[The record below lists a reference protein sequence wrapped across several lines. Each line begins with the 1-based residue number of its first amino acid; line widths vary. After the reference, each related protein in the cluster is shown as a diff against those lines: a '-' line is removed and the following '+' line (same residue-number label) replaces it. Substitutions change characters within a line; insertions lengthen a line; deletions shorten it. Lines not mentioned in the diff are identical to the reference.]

1 MGSLK
6 GKKILII
13 GGTGFVGMHL
23 AKRLS
28 EVPCRVCIFG
38 RNIGNA
44 KKLEFAKE
52 IEIIEGDIADYKSIE
67 KSVKNKD
74 AIINLA
80 AVVQDYAEFDPY
92 LDLEVNCKGQLN
104 ILEARKKINQ
114 NAKYIFIGSRTQFGK
129 VKKKDLP
136 VSEGLC
142 QRPISLYGIHKHTAE
157 SYCGL
162 YERAFNLK
170 SVILRFPQVYGPS
183 LAGKNDHSIVDRFI
197 RKALKNEEFHVNGY
211 GKDIKDLIYVEDV
224 IDLIVLVLESEIEE
238 GAFNAGSGEKIR
250 LTEIAE
256 KIIKLCKSGSYKP
269 VPFPEELVNFELGG
283 FYFDISKAKKA
294 FNWSPKTK
302 IEEGLKKTIEFYRNK
317 GG

>member
-28 EVPCRVCIFG
+28 EVPCRVYIFG
-38 RNIGNA
+38 RSIDNA
-44 KKLEFAKE
+44 KRVEFAKK
-52 IEIIEGDIADYKSIE
+52 IEFIESDVADYKAIE

-74 AIINLA
+74 IIVNLA
-80 AVVQDYAEFDPY
+80 AVVQDYAEFNPY

-104 ILEARKKINQ
+104 ILEARKKTNPA
-114 NAKYIFIGSRTQFGK
+114 AKYIFIGSRTQFGR
-129 VKKKDLP
+129 VNEKDLP
-136 VSEGLC
+136 VSEDLC

-157 SYCGL
+157 NYCML
-162 YERAFNLK
+162 YKRAFNLK
-170 SVILRFPQVYGPS
+170 SVILRLPQVYGPS
-183 LAGKNDHSIVDRFI
+183 LTGKNAHSIVDRFI
-197 RKALKNEEFHVNGY
+197 RKALENEEFGVNGY

-224 IDLIVLVLESEIEE
+224 VGLIISILESETEE
-238 GAFNAGSGEKIR
+238 GIFNVGSGKKIK
-250 LTEIAE
+250 LIEIAE
-256 KIIKLCKSGSYKP
+256 KIVKLCGSGSFKP
-269 VPFPEELVNFELGG
+269 VPFPKELANFELGD

-302 IEEGLKKTIEFYRNK
+302 IHEGLKKTIEFYRKN
-317 GG
+317 G